1 VYVLGFYVLYLFT
14 LLKFVSVQ
22 DLEAR
27 KQQTIDRLQIVGDYM
42 SDFIDMV
49 AEHEQFKKE
58 LKRTEKAAKA
68 AAAAAAGGQSLG
80 KTERSGTGIFLF
92 SHCISFACF
101 VFAPSWMIGEFF

>member
-1 VYVLGFYVLYLFT
+1 M
-14 LLKFVSVQ
+14 Q

-42 SDFIDMV
+42 ADFIDMV

-68 AAAAAAGGQSLG
+68 AVAGGQSLG
-80 KTERSGTGIFLF
+80 KTERSSTGIFV
-92 SHCISFACF
+92 C
-101 VFAPSWMIGEFF
+101 